1 MKIRILPNTVIDRL
15 ADRSAG
21 GMPFRLNKHVLLVK
35 CGNSLCHFFILDVM
49 AVFDLNRF

>member
-21 GMPFRLNKHVLLVK
+21 GMSFRLNKHVLLVK